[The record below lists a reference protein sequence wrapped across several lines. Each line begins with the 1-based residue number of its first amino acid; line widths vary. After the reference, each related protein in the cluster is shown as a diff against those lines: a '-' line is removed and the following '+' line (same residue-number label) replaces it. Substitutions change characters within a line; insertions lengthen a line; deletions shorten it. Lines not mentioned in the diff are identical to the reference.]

1 MQVLDQ
7 SLTPLF
13 DAVKKYISDNVT
25 AFHVPGHKHGRGLY
39 ELTSFLGEPALNM
52 DVNGMDDLD
61 YYNNPTGVIQEAQN
75 LLADAFGAKHAF
87 FLVNGTSGGI
97 QAMIMSVCK
106 PGDKIIVPRNVHK
119 SIVNG
124 MILGGVNP
132 VYIQPEIDEKLGIA
146 NGVTAHEVEKAIL
159 SNPEAKAV
167 FLINPTYYGVTSDL
181 KTIIDITHKHNM
193 LMLVDEAHG
202 THMYFHED
210 FPSTA
215 IESGADMCAVSMHKT
230 GGSLTQ
236 SSALMIGG
244 NRIDPESMKCAL
256 NLLST
261 SSSSYLLMCSL
272 DVARKQLAIN
282 GHKLLSDTLYL
293 ARWARNEINK
303 IDGFYSFGKE
313 MIGQCGC
320 FDFDETKLGINV
332 RSLGYTGYEM
342 ENKLRKEY
350 NIQIELADLN
360 NVLAIVSLGDR
371 MEDLSILVDSL
382 KDIASKS
389 DIKTYNS
396 IKPPPKYPNS
406 VICPRDAFYM
416 NKKLIKLIDSEGQLS
431 GETII
436 TYPPGI
442 PIVCAGELITKE
454 IIEYLTVLKS
464 EECHLQGVT
473 DASLDYVKVL
483 DANS

>member
-1 MQVLDQ
+1 MLNQ

-25 AFHVPGHKHGRGLY
+25 AFHVPGHKHGRGIY
-39 ELTSFLGEPALNM
+39 ELTNFLGEPALNM
-52 DVNGMDDLD
+52 DVNGMEDLD
-61 YYNNPTGVIQEAQN
+61 YYNNPTGVIREAEN

-97 QAMIMSVCK
+97 HAMIMSICR

-132 VYIQPEIDEKLGIA
+132 VYIQPEIDERLGIA
-146 NGVTAHEVEKAIL
+146 NGVTAHKVKEAIL

-181 KTIIDITHKHNM
+181 EEIIDITHKYNM

-202 THMYFHED
+202 THMYFHEE
-210 FPSTA
+210 FPPTA
-215 IESGADMCAVSMHKT
+215 IELGADMCAISMHKT

-236 SSALMIGG
+236 SSALMIGS
-244 NRIDPESMKCAL
+244 NRISPGSVKRAL
-256 NLLST
+256 NLIST

-272 DVARKQLAIN
+272 DIARKQLAIE
-282 GHKLLSDTLYL
+282 GRKLLSNTLYL
-293 ARWARNEINK
+293 ARWAREEINK
-303 IDGFYSFGKE
+303 INGLYAFGKE

-320 FDFDETKLGINV
+320 FGFDETKLGINV
-332 RSLGYTGYEM
+332 RNLGYTGYEM

-350 NIQIELADLN
+350 NIQVELADLN
-360 NVLAIVSLGDR
+360 NILAIVSIGDR
-371 MEDLSILVDSL
+371 IKDLSILIDSL
-382 KDIASKS
+382 KDIASRS
-389 DIKTYNS
+389 DLKVYNHM
-396 IKPPPKYPNS
+396 KPPPKYPES

-454 IIEYLTVLKS
+454 VIEYLTILKS
-464 EECHLQGVT
+464 EECHMQGVT
-473 DASLDYVKVL
+473 DISLNYIKIL
-483 DANS
+483 DINS